1 MNHRRT
7 TKRGCFQKPGRLL
20 VRRMAEAFL
29 FCALL
34 HSRARAE
41 ILSGGVDPTHLGKGD
56 WIYVLSQ
63 AEAKLGG
70 NVQSVHDLASLLA
83 FEKSQGMNFL
93 VVKAGE
99 GAKIFPAANAPQFT
113 LRLVDNVHAA
123 GMYIFGYTRS
133 YGKNIPGELS
143 IITNALRMGADG
155 YVIDAEEEWE
165 SKSLP
170 NNRAAAV
177 RLLAPIKAAYP
188 NKFLAHSPFPY
199 IHYHKTFPYL
209 EFGLY
214 CDAVMPQAYWRNFGL
229 TAAKCVADMDEDWR
243 TWQDGLTGPDRNA
256 IKPLVPIAQGFSPSI
271 FNTVTATQIT
281 QFSEALKN
289 DHTPATQGGYHGI
302 LFFRAELHS
311 ANMWAGIGGITFSP
325 SISIQPTN
333 TFVVAGQDSAL
344 RVVAT
349 GSPPPTYQW
358 RFNATNLNGAT
369 NNIYYL
375 PQARSAQAGY
385 YSVAISNRVGFAASS
400 IARLGV
406 VEPVDIL
413 IQPLSQSVPQGGSAT
428 FSVGASGSP
437 PFDYQWRFGGT
448 NLQGAVSNHYTVTN
462 ARIADIG
469 AYSVIISNDGGTKTS
484 ASAFLS
490 ELPVVKEIQPA
501 PFEPQTQMHLHEPGD
516 TNSAIIFRSGG
527 AGFDLSTNQPA
538 APMPTATNHP
548 PP

>member
-7 TKRGCFQKPGRLL
+7 TMRGRFQKSRRLL
-20 VRRMAEAFL
+20 VRCLAEALL

-34 HSRARAE
+34 HINARAE
-41 ILSGGVDPTHLGKGD
+41 ILSGGVDPAHLGKGD

-70 NVQSVHDLASLLA
+70 NVSVVHDQASLIA

-99 GAKIFPAANAPQFT
+99 GAKIFPSANAPQFT
-113 LRLVDNVHAA
+113 LRLVDRVHAA

-165 SKSLP
+165 SKYLP
-170 NNRAAAV
+170 NNKADAV
-177 RLLAPIKAAYP
+177 LLLAPIKAMYP
-188 NKFLAHSPFPY
+188 NKFLAHSPFMY
-199 IHYHKTFPYL
+199 IHLHRTFPYL

-229 TAAKCVADMDEDWR
+229 TGAKCVADMDEDWR
-243 TWQDGLTGPDRNA
+243 TWQDSLTGPNRNA
-256 IKPLVPIAQGFSPSI
+256 IKPLVPIAQGFNPAI
-271 FNTVTATQIT
+271 FNTATGTQIT
-281 QFSEALKN
+281 QFSEALKY
-289 DHTPATQGGYHGI
+289 DRTPATAGGYHGI

-311 ANMWAGIGGITFSP
+311 ANMWTGIGGITFPP
-325 SISIQPTN
+325 SISVQPTN
-333 TFVVAGQDSAL
+333 TFVVAGQESAF

-358 RFNATNLNGAT
+358 RFNATNLTGAT
-369 NNIYYL
+369 NNIYSL
-375 PQARSAQAGY
+375 PQVRSAQSGY
-385 YSVAISNRVGFAASS
+385 YSVAISNRIGFAVSS
-400 IARLGV
+400 LARLGV
-406 VEPVDIL
+406 VEPVEIV

-428 FSVGASGSP
+428 FSVGATGSP

-448 NLQGAVSNHYTVTN
+448 NLQGGVSNHYTVTN

-469 AYSVIISNDGGTKTS
+469 AYSVIISNEGGTKTS

-490 ELPVVKEIQPA
+490 VLPVVKEIEPA
-501 PFEPQTQMHLHEPGD
+501 AFEPKTQIHLHEPGE
-516 TNSAIIFRSGG
+516 TNSAIIFSSGG
-527 AGFDLSTNQPA
+527 TDLDFSTNPPA
-538 APMPTATNHP
+538 ATNHP
-548 PP
+548 PAQP